1 MFDIAP
7 SELLLLA
14 VVTLVVIGPKELPR
28 VMRTVGTWMGRARG
42 MANQFKAG
50 LDEMVREAELAE
62 MEKHWKAE
70 NERIMREH
78 QDVMAALDGSPP
90 PRDSQPVIEAE
101 PSGSRLLETE
111 PSSATPLIETETSRS
126 HPDRAS

>member
-1 MFDIAP
+1 MFDVAP
-7 SELLLLA
+7 SELMLLA

-78 QDVMAALDGSPP
+78 QDAMAALEGQVLPASAPPALESPVSESRAP
-90 PRDSQPVIEAE
+90 ESPAREADVPAVQPA
-101 PSGSRLLETE
+101 
-111 PSSATPLIETETSRS
+111 
-126 HPDRAS
+126 DRPA

>member
-28 VMRTVGTWMGRARG
+28 VMRTVGTWIGRARG

-78 QDVMAALDGSPP
+78 QDAMAALDGQGPASAAQSASVAAPALEAPP
-90 PRDSQPVIEAE
+90 
-101 PSGSRLLETE
+101 LETAPAPVRPAGNE
-111 PSSATPLIETETSRS
+111 P
-126 HPDRAS
+126 